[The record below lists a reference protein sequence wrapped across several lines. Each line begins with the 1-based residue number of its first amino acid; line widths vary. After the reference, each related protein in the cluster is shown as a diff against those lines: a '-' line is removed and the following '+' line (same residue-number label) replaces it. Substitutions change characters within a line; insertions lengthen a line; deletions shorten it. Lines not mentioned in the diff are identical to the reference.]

1 MTFHNSGSLVRDVPQ
16 LATGLVCTSLV
27 TLTARGSGT
36 VYTYLYRLSKYIG
49 TRNRV
54 RGGTSQHGRSDQ
66 ICSYSETVG
75 PDWSGHAHLQLQ
87 VRTRGAEELIGVS
100 IKVRIRT

>member
-1 MTFHNSGSLVRDVPQ
+1 MKREDNKYIIGLHLYYSGSLVRDVPQ

-36 VYTYLYRLSKYIG
+36 VYTYLYPLSIYIG

-54 RGGTSQHGRSDQ
+54 K
-66 ICSYSETVG
+66 
-75 PDWSGHAHLQLQ
+75 LQFCF
-87 VRTRGAEELIGVS
+87 I
-100 IKVRIRT
+100 